1 MRQNEFDIGHW
12 ILDDQL
18 VDEEGRRCG
27 RVDDIEFDGAPGRKT
42 VITAILVGP
51 GAYRMRFGRR
61 LRSLA
66 SRVLG
71 DEMVRVPWKT
81 VRRLDVVVEL
91 KGRREELRLGS
102 GDAEAEQIVGKLP
115 GADL

>member
-18 VDEEGRRCG
+18 VDSDGRRCG
-27 RVDDIEFDGAPGRKT
+27 RVDDIEFEGAPGRKT

-61 LRSLA
+61 LRSLV
-66 SRVLG
+66 SHVLA
-71 DEMVRVPWKT
+71 DTTVRVPWKA

-91 KGRREELRLGS
+91 KGKSKDLGLGA
-102 GDAEAEQIVGKLP
+102 GDDEAEKIVAKIP
-115 GADL
+115 GADR